1 MHKEVAGICF
11 ESFSLLA
18 NRLTELIHAA
28 VVLNGNCHIVFP
40 GGNTQRQIF
49 EQLRYAD
56 IPWPELHLYPSD
68 ERCVPVGDP
77 QRNDRLFDE
86 LLLALSPLALKN
98 LHRIPAELGPEEG
111 ALRYSWL
118 LDQAPHF
125 DIALLGVG
133 PDGHTAS
140 LFPNHPALRDHRP
153 AVPVRN
159 APKPPP
165 DRVSIGLARLQ
176 AARERWVIV
185 TGAEKRDLLC
195 RVRRGEDLPV
205 TRVRPTV
212 FFVDA
217 EAAKL

>member
-28 VVLNGNCHIVFP
+28 VVLNGKCHIVFP

-77 QRNDRLFDE
+77 QRNDRLIDV
-86 LLLALSPLALKN
+86 LLLPVAPLPSKN

-111 ALRYSWL
+111 ALHYSEL
-118 LDQAPHF
+118 LDQTPRF

-140 LFPNHPALRDHRP
+140 LFPNHPALRDYRP

-165 DRVSIGLARLQ
+165 DRVSIGLSRLQ

-185 TGAEKRDLLC
+185 CGGEKRDLIT
-195 RVRRGEDLPV
+195 RIQREEDLPV
-205 TRVRPTV
+205 MRVQPTV

-217 EAAKL
+217 EVAKL